1 MDANT
6 FHPLLHD
13 RGRGPELVGT
23 RITVYTVWGELFDPD
38 VTEHELCRRYELLPH
53 QVAVLRAFAFQHYA
67 EVAEAV
73 RRMDE
78 RTARVIAA
86 QDTPEMRERAAAARE
101 RVVLMSLWLE
111 EGKGNPALFPDVP
124 GEPDA
129 DRRARMFRLFE
140 EWKRKRRAPLFM
152 EVG

>member
-23 RITVYTVWGELFDPD
+23 RITVYNVWDELFHPD
-38 VTEHELCRRYELLPH
+38 TTEAELCRRYEISPH
-53 QVAVLRAFAFQHYA
+53 EVAVLRAFAFRHYA
-67 EVAEAV
+67 EVAEII

-78 RTARVIAA
+78 RTAQAIAA
-86 QDTPEMRERAAAARE
+86 QDTPQMRERQKAARE
-101 RVVLMSLWLE
+101 RVVLMQLWLE
-111 EGKGNPALFPDVP
+111 ECKQNPELFPDVP
-124 GEPDA
+124 DEPDA

-140 EWKRKRRAPLFM
+140 EWRARRRAPLLM